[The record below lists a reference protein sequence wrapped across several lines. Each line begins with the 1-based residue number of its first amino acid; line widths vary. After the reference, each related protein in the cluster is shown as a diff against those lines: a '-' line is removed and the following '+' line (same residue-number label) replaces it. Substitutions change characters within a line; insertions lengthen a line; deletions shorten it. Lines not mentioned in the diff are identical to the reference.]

1 VVAAAEEFC
10 WELFSATDVAYAALL
25 VAFGEVGLAYAA
37 AVVSAALV
45 TVGWVSFL
53 RYSCAVLS
61 YLAWVA

>member
-10 WELFSATDVAYAALL
+10 WELFSATDIAYAALL

-37 AVVSAALV
+37 AVA
-45 TVGWVSFL
+45 GWVSFL

>member
-1 VVAAAEEFC
+1 MAAAEEFG
-10 WELFSATDVAYAALL
+10 WELFSATDIAYAALL

-45 TVGWVSFL
+45 TVAKVAFL
-53 RYSCAVLS
+53 LGACAVLS